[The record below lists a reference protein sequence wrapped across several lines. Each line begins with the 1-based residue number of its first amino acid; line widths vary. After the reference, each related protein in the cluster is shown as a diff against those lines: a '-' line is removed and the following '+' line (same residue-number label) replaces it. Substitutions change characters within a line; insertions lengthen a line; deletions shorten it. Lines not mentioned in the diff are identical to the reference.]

1 MKKLNNKDI
10 EIAVEIDGVYAQGF
24 GMLAQKVML
33 EKELPLQ
40 SKAIYAYLASYAGSG
55 KIYPKR
61 STILRDLNMNKDTY
75 YKYLNRLVE
84 KSYISISK
92 AKGFLNKNVYTICS
106 NPNAIGCPP
115 SASAEHHTL
124 SLDNIYS
131 YGYGNMPKLIMC
143 DTRLSVKARG
153 MIALFYSLAQS
164 SNTVFPTRDYTME
177 ILGISK
183 QTYYNTLNELIAYGY
198 ISVIKRKGK
207 NGKFCVNNYIL
218 NTNPT
223 VIEKQQKESNKPC
236 PKFSDNVKNA
246 IKSTLSPCPKKQDN
260 ENNRVLKSRTLPC
273 PNSSDNTVSQNFG
286 HYNNTI
292 YNNTINN
299 SKSYHNLIID
309 RINLTVPFT
318 TDNDK
323 IVESIKELTDY
334 NAYQSYVAYENDIYS
349 RLYCKAVDL
358 LCDMATNNTSQT
370 YNKTTVSQRT
380 LIYSINN
387 CITKH
392 GIAKANS
399 LCDLISDT
407 LLNYEEASKEYE
419 IRNYSNYL
427 KTLLFDNITNFA
439 FNLAK
444 FDL

>member
-236 PKFSDNVKNA
+236 P
-246 IKSTLSPCPKKQDN
+246 
-260 ENNRVLKSRTLPC
+260 
-273 PNSSDNTVSQNFG
+273 NSSDNTVSQNFG

-299 SKSYHNLIID
+299 SKSDHNLIID

-323 IVESIKELTDY
+323 IIESIKELTDY

-358 LCDMATNNTSQT
+358 LCDMATNTTQT

-419 IRNYSNYL
+419 IRNCSNYL
-427 KTLLFDNITNFA
+427 KALLFDNITNFA

>member
-33 EKELPLQ
+33 DKELPLQ

-236 PKFSDNVKNA
+236 P
-246 IKSTLSPCPKKQDN
+246 
-260 ENNRVLKSRTLPC
+260 
-273 PNSSDNTVSQNFG
+273 NSSDNTVSQNFG

-299 SKSYHNLIID
+299 SKSDHNLIID

-323 IVESIKELTDY
+323 IIESIKELTDY

-358 LCDMATNNTSQT
+358 LCDMATNNTSQI

-380 LIYSINN
+380 LICSINN
-387 CITKH
+387 CLTKH

-419 IRNYSNYL
+419 IRNCSNYL

>member
-33 EKELPLQ
+33 DKELPLQ

-61 STILRDLNMNKDTY
+61 STILCDLNMNKDTY

-106 NPNAIGCPP
+106 NPNAIACPP

-236 PKFSDNVKNA
+236 PK
-246 IKSTLSPCPKKQDN
+246 KQDN

-299 SKSYHNLIID
+299 SKSDHNLIID

-323 IVESIKELTDY
+323 IIESIKELTDY
-334 NAYQSYVAYENDIYS
+334 SAYQSYVAYENDIYS

-358 LCDMATNNTSQT
+358 LCNMATTNTTQT

-419 IRNYSNYL
+419 IRNCSNYL
-427 KTLLFDNITNFA
+427 KTLFFDNITNFA

>member
-33 EKELPLQ
+33 DKELPLQ

-153 MIALFYSLAQS
+153 MIALLYSLAQS

-236 PKFSDNVKNA
+236 P
-246 IKSTLSPCPKKQDN
+246 
-260 ENNRVLKSRTLPC
+260 
-273 PNSSDNTVSQNFG
+273 NSSDNTVSQNFG

-299 SKSYHNLIID
+299 SKSDHNLIID

-323 IVESIKELTDY
+323 IIESIKELTDY

-358 LCDMATNNTSQT
+358 LCDMATNTTQT

-380 LIYSINN
+380 LICSINN

-419 IRNYSNYL
+419 IRNCSNYL
-427 KTLLFDNITNFA
+427 KTLFFDNITNFA

>member
-75 YKYLNRLVE
+75 YKYLNKLVE

-153 MIALFYSLAQS
+153 MIALFYSLAQA

-207 NGKFCVNNYIL
+207 
-218 NTNPT
+218 
-223 VIEKQQKESNKPC
+223 
-236 PKFSDNVKNA
+236 
-246 IKSTLSPCPKKQDN
+246 
-260 ENNRVLKSRTLPC
+260 
-273 PNSSDNTVSQNFG
+273 TVSF
-286 HYNNTI
+286 
-292 YNNTINN
+292 
-299 SKSYHNLIID
+299 
-309 RINLTVPFT
+309 V
-318 TDNDK
+318 
-323 IVESIKELTDY
+323 
-334 NAYQSYVAYENDIYS
+334 
-349 RLYCKAVDL
+349 
-358 LCDMATNNTSQT
+358 
-370 YNKTTVSQRT
+370 
-380 LIYSINN
+380 
-387 CITKH
+387 
-392 GIAKANS
+392 
-399 LCDLISDT
+399 
-407 LLNYEEASKEYE
+407 
-419 IRNYSNYL
+419 
-427 KTLLFDNITNFA
+427 
-439 FNLAK
+439 
-444 FDL
+444 